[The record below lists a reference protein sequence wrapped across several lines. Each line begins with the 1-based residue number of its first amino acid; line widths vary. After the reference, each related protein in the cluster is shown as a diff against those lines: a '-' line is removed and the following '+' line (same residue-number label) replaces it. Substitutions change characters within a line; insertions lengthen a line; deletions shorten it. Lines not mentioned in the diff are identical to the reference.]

1 MASSSDGARQPLQIV
16 LDLDH
21 TLLQAAM
28 APAVGTSTQH
38 ARPVHKFML
47 QASDD
52 KPNRSV
58 VRYVLGLRDG
68 LHEFLKEICQLA
80 TVHVYTMGSKSYA
93 TEVIGIIDPT
103 KELIVGRVLC
113 RRDSA
118 PEAFVKSLTHL
129 FPVNAEARRAALIL
143 DDRQEAWDALSR
155 EHLIQV
161 PAFHCFDK
169 EDNSALPRPDVPDV
183 TLMALLRVIRVVH
196 LDWSRGVMA
205 SAAESLRAHR
215 QKVSDERRL
224 ARLGISVPPLH
235 ARAHAVPRAD
245 ASARHAPAPSSL
257 CHAVA
262 RARRCCAIRRSSS
275 RAACTIRPRGRSSDC
290 TTGYSRR
297 SAARGARDACLR
309 ACVPPRLHASTPP
322 RLHARAPPRLR
333 GCARLRTCV
342 PRSGRGRQRRTH
354 ARARADAAARLP
366 CDGAL
371 ACLFMPLRML
381 LRMPPPRAP
390 PRAPSACPRPHAP
403 VRMPPPHARYAGA
416 RKACTSGRS
425 RTSSPASPTPT
436 A

>member
-1 MASSSDGARQPLQIV
+1 MQELVCLAAMATNRPLQIV

-38 ARPVHKFML
+38 ARPVHKFLL
-47 QASDD
+47 QASED
-52 KPNRSV
+52 KPTRSV

-68 LHEFLKEICQLA
+68 LHEFLKELRQLA

-129 FPVNAEARRAALIL
+129 FPEDEETRRAALIL

-196 LDWSRGVMA
+196 LDWSRGVVT
-205 SAAESLRAHR
+205 SAADSLRAHR
-215 QKVSDERRL
+215 QKVLRDTALVFSGGLHDPAKGPIERLHYWLL
-224 ARLGISVPPLH
+224 AAQCGARCEKSLH
-235 ARAHAVPRAD
+235 DRRITHVVSGRPDSNGVKRARTATLEHPEGSMHAVGAAAWSKWPSWWRHSWPPAAPQA
-245 ASARHAPAPSSL
+245 ASEGSGLPSALVRSAPSPQ
-257 CHAVA
+257 
-262 RARRCCAIRRSSS
+262 IP
-275 RAACTIRPRGRSSDC
+275 PRGRVSGA
-290 TTGYSRR
+290 TPRQTHVFRR
-297 SAARGARDACLR
+297 
-309 ACVPPRLHASTPP
+309 V
-322 RLHARAPPRLR
+322 
-333 GCARLRTCV
+333 
-342 PRSGRGRQRRTH
+342 
-354 ARARADAAARLP
+354 
-366 CDGAL
+366 
-371 ACLFMPLRML
+371 
-381 LRMPPPRAP
+381 
-390 PRAPSACPRPHAP
+390 
-403 VRMPPPHARYAGA
+403 
-416 RKACTSGRS
+416 
-425 RTSSPASPTPT
+425 
-436 A
+436 